1 MVGIQQQIA
10 TFGFPAA
17 YDCIAAE
24 KVQVNGALDN
34 ELRA

>member
-10 TFGFPAA
+10 TFCFPAA
-17 YDCIAAE
+17 YDRIAPE
-24 KVQVNGALDN
+24 KLQVNGALDN